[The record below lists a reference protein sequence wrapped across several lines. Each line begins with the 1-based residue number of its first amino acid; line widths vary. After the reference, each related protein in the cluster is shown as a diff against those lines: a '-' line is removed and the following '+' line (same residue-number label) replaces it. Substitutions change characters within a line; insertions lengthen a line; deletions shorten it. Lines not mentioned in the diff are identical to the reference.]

1 MQLEQNLVEQ
11 MSRRLRMQDL
21 PKLQDIE
28 NQSHQKERKKPSC
41 YTFDRLRTRRHSWT
55 KRLETIGD
63 LFLIM

>member
-28 NQSHQKERKKPSC
+28 NQSHQKE
-41 YTFDRLRTRRHSWT
+41 
-55 KRLETIGD
+55 
-63 LFLIM
+63 